1 MLILNP
7 NPCFSRT
14 LKLAHFERGAVMRAP
29 SAEVRAGG
37 KGIDAARVGKSL
49 KRRSP
54 LLIFVG
60 NVDGDQYSRL
70 LIDEEIDY
78 KSSSYKGAIRVAT
91 MYQEIGSGVTTIINE
106 EGPSIVQSEWDGYLA
121 EIQREIDPG
130 EIVASMGSFPHGVT
144 EENLAELIRL
154 VHKNNSLIFFDTA
167 PHFLSWA
174 IKHGADI
181 VSPNLDE
188 AEAVIKG
195 DAEDLFR
202 GESTNARS
210 RAESA
215 ALALCAMGAKVA
227 IVHAGATG
235 CALAYSGKTIFVP
248 QIQVPVKSTVG
259 AGDSLAAGFIL
270 KSEEQG
276 FVADLDSMD
285 WKLSLQF
292 GSATAAAAC
301 EMGRAG
307 DVDPSRVQQLFTEL
321 MNLG

>member
-14 LKLAHFERGAVMRAP
+14 LRLAHFERGAIMRAP

-54 LLIFVG
+54 LLIFIG
-60 NVDGDQYSRL
+60 DVDGDQYSRF
-70 LIDEEIDY
+70 LIDEGIDF
-78 KSSSYKGAIRVAT
+78 KSSSYKGNIRVAT
-91 MYQEIGSGVTTIINE
+91 MYQEIGSTTTTIVNE
-106 EGPSIVQSEWDGYLA
+106 EGPSIVQSEWDNYLA
-121 EIQREIDPG
+121 EIQREIKHG

-144 EENLAELIRL
+144 EENVAELINL

-167 PHFLSWA
+167 PHFMLWA
-174 IKHGADI
+174 LKHGADI

-195 DAEDLFR
+195 NAEDFFR
-202 GESTNARS
+202 GESTNARA
-210 RAESA
+210 RAGTA
-215 ALALCAMGAKVA
+215 ALALCTMGAKVA

-235 CALAYSGKTIFVP
+235 CALAYAGKTIFVP
-248 QIQVPVKSTVG
+248 QIQVAVKSTVG

-276 FVADLDSMD
+276 SVTDLDSID

-301 EMGRAG
+301 EMGRSG
-307 DVDPSRVQQLFTEL
+307 DVDPLRVQQIFTEL
-321 MNLG
+321 VNLG

>member
-1 MLILNP
+1 
-7 NPCFSRT
+7 
-14 LKLAHFERGAVMRAP
+14 MRAP

-54 LLIFVG
+54 LLIFIG
-60 NVDGDQYSRL
+60 DVDGDQYSRF
-70 LIDEEIDY
+70 LIDEGIDF
-78 KSSSYKGAIRVAT
+78 KSSSYKGNIRVAT
-91 MYQEIGSGVTTIINE
+91 MYQEIGSTTTTIVNE
-106 EGPSIVQSEWDGYLA
+106 EGPSIVQSEWDNYLA
-121 EIQREIDPG
+121 EIQREIKHG

-144 EENLAELIRL
+144 EENVAELINL

-167 PHFLSWA
+167 PHFMLWA
-174 IKHGADI
+174 LKHGADI

-195 DAEDLFR
+195 NAEDFFR
-202 GESTNARS
+202 GESTNARA
-210 RAESA
+210 RAGTA
-215 ALALCAMGAKVA
+215 ALALCTMGAKVA

-235 CALAYSGKTIFVP
+235 CALAYAGKTIFVP
-248 QIQVPVKSTVG
+248 QIQVAVKSTVG

-276 FVADLDSMD
+276 SVTDLDSID

-301 EMGRAG
+301 EMGRSG
-307 DVDPSRVQQLFTEL
+307 DVDPLRVQQIFTEL
-321 MNLG
+321 VNLG

>member
-1 MLILNP
+1 
-7 NPCFSRT
+7 
-14 LKLAHFERGAVMRAP
+14 MRAP

-54 LLIFVG
+54 LLIFIG
-60 NVDGDQYSRL
+60 DVDGDQYSRF
-70 LIDEEIDY
+70 LIDEGIDF
-78 KSSSYKGAIRVAT
+78 KSSSYKGNIRVAT
-91 MYQEIGSGVTTIINE
+91 MYQEIGSTTTTIVNE
-106 EGPSIVQSEWDGYLA
+106 EGPSIVQSEWDNYLA
-121 EIQREIDPG
+121 EIPREIKHG

-144 EENLAELIRL
+144 EENVAELINL

-167 PHFLSWA
+167 PHFMLWA
-174 IKHGADI
+174 LKHGADI

-195 DAEDLFR
+195 NAEDFFR
-202 GESTNARS
+202 GESTNARA
-210 RAESA
+210 RAGSA
-215 ALALCAMGAKVA
+215 ALALCTLGAKVA
-227 IVHAGATG
+227 IVHAGAAG
-235 CALAYSGKTIFVP
+235 CALAYAGKTIFVP
-248 QIQVPVKSTVG
+248 QVQVAVKSTVG

-276 FVADLDSMD
+276 SVTDLDSID

-307 DVDPSRVQQLFTEL
+307 DVDPLRVQQIFTEL
-321 MNLG
+321 VNLG